1 MHDTGDQH
9 IPISH
14 AHALQAAMEEA
25 GVDVEFGEFRLFN
38 HVQPDTRDLGKAAP
52 ELWKLFWYIRQIV
65 ADTV

>member
-1 MHDTGDQH
+1 
-9 IPISH
+9 
-14 AHALQAAMEEA
+14 MEEA